1 MSNENKLFESIINSG
16 KEQAKVITDDA
27 QAKAGEVI
35 KKAEDE
41 AKALSDSIARS
52 TDSKALNMKNSA
64 LSSASLITRNANLEA
79 KRNEINK
86 TLYGIKE
93 YILSLDDESYFRILY
108 SMAKDINEKNGTLL
122 LSEKDKSRL
131 PSDFAA
137 KIKEAGIDAEISN
150 ESADIDGGFI
160 LRCGNIEINCTL
172 DAVIEDKKNELE
184 DYINSLLFSK
194 ES

>member
-93 YILSLDDESYFRILY
+93 YILSLDDKSYFRILY

>member
-35 KKAEDE
+35 KKAENE

-93 YILSLDDESYFRILY
+93 YILSLDDKSYFRILY

>member
-1 MSNENKLFESIINSG
+1 MSNENKLIESIINSG

-41 AKALSDSIARS
+41 AKALSDSIAQS

>member
-35 KKAEDE
+35 KKAENE